1 MHNSLK
7 GTGCP
12 GRTKARAPRGLA
24 VKGKAVSLLV
34 ESAGQGAGLL
44 SLPRGSTGWRRAQAQ
59 PVTERAPSFNLL
71 TRSLLSLQAA

>member
-12 GRTKARAPRGLA
+12 GRTKAQAPRGLA

-44 SLPRGSTGWRRAQAQ
+44 SLPRGSAGVAQGTGHSQWLSEH
-59 PVTERAPSFNLL
+59 PPL
-71 TRSLLSLQAA
+71 TC